1 MNTRMLALQAANVGM
16 GLSSNRKNRVLRAPA
31 TSDSGP
37 ALPFRKDRVL
47 RVRATEMSAPLFLRL
62 QPEFDQAANGF

>member
-31 TSDSGP
+31 TNSSWFAVQVMGRPQADID
-37 ALPFRKDRVL
+37 AVL
-47 RVRATEMSAPLFLRL
+47 RSACRLRVKT
-62 QPEFDQAANGF
+62 